1 MNAGVC
7 AVIDGLQFPDIRA
20 FADEIRLSYPNLAMF
35 RPELERIKR
44 GLWKMKPLSDPIPVP
59 DARALILLLPPRR
72 VVDELVDLYMTYV
85 DSTIR
90 ILHVPS
96 FFREFNSFWA
106 QKESPNMV
114 SPAFAAQLLL
124 ILACAWNLADP
135 DALQSK
141 VDIRLD
147 CYRAL
152 EWVVYAEKWI
162 ENTGIKRPELT
173 AFRLYI
179 LLITAQNIH
188 GMGRSKA
195 WLATGTLVKQAMLSG
210 YHRDPS
216 RHTKISV
223 FNKEMRRRIWATIV
237 ELDLQVALDRGM
249 PPSVQES
256 DYDTAPPLNINDDE
270 IHEGS
275 TELPPERPL
284 SEVTDSSFQ
293 ASMAKSL
300 PVRLKVCKLMQS
312 PRVNCR
318 YDDILR
324 MDWELNK
331 HLSAIPPWSIAGTE
345 DIRTQRKVA
354 LLRATAEA
362 KIGQSLLC
370 LHIPFAIESQKE
382 PLFIPSARAQIEV
395 STMILSTQ
403 KRCHDTSR
411 PLSLSV
417 VGDWTLQAYY
427 SMCQFLHTRDRIHG
441 EYSGHLR
448 ICPNVL
454 AAHTTLLS
462 CTLPGFPESLVSLA
476 ETILACLESRF
487 FLAVK
492 GGKDYFFMSTVIALV
507 KAKLWPAQAHA
518 YKQEAVD
525 RILFFA
531 QTLFSKHAHCNHLGD
546 LGMGSFA
553 NQVSTP
559 PP

>member
-1 MNAGVC
+1 
-7 AVIDGLQFPDIRA
+7 
-20 FADEIRLSYPNLAMF
+20 
-35 RPELERIKR
+35 
-44 GLWKMKPLSDPIPVP
+44 MKPLNDPVPVP
-59 DARALILLLPPRR
+59 DTRALILLLPPRR
-72 VVDELVDLYMTYV
+72 VVDELVDLYITYV
-85 DSTIR
+85 EPTLR
-90 ILHVPS
+90 ILHGPS
-96 FFREFNSFWA
+96 FFRELDSFWT

-124 ILACAWNLADP
+124 ILACAWNLADME
-135 DALQSK
+135 ALQSK
-141 VDIRLD
+141 IDIRLD

-152 EWVVYAEKWI
+152 EWVIYAEKWI
-162 ENTGIKRPELT
+162 VNADIKRPELT
-173 AFRLYI
+173 AFRIYI
-179 LLITAQNIH
+179 LLITAQNSH

-237 ELDLQVALDRGM
+237 ELDLQIAMDRGM

-284 SEVTDSSFQ
+284 SEMSDSSCQ
-293 ASMAKSL
+293 AFMCKSL
-300 PVRLKVCKLMQS
+300 PVRLKVCRLMQS
-312 PRVNCR
+312 PRVSCR

-324 MDWELNK
+324 LDWELNK
-331 HLSAIPPWSIAGTE
+331 HLSAIPPWSVTE
-345 DIRTQRKVA
+345 ADDIRTQHQVA
-354 LLRATAEA
+354 LLRAIAEA

-370 LHIPFAIESQKE
+370 LHVPFAIEAQKE

-395 STMILSTQ
+395 SIMILSTQ

-427 SMCQFLHTRDRIHG
+427 STCQFLHTRDKIHG
-441 EYSGHLR
+441 GYSDPLKIR
-448 ICPNVL
+448 SNVI

-476 ETILACLESRF
+476 ETILTCLESRS
-487 FLAVK
+487 FLIVK

-507 KAKLWPAQAHA
+507 KAKLWPTQAHV
-518 YKQEAVD
+518 YKQKAVD

-531 QTLFSKHAHCNHLGD
+531 QNLFSKHAHCNHLGEY
-546 LGMGSFA
+546 GMGSFA
-553 NQVSTP
+553 NQVSGQSQ
-559 PP
+559 